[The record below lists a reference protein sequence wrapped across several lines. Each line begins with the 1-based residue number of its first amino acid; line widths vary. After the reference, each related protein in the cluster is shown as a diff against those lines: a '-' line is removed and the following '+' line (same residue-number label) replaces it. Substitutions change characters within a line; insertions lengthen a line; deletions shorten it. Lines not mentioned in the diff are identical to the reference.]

1 MGYIFGGGVLGAGDD
16 GNENPPGTEGD
27 EGNENPPGTDGNVI
41 LGVGAIVDDAC
52 IDTEVLENVTDVSM
66 PCDCE

>member
-16 GNENPPGTEGD
+16 
-27 EGNENPPGTDGNVI
+27 GNENPPGTDGNVI